1 MHAPFEV
8 ALLSPANLQLRGL
21 WPESGCTLQCFCA
34 AASKTGCGA
43 LTACLSSRTDEIHE
57 LHKREQELGI
67 KPDPDLLA
75 FMKASAKRGKRHS
88 IMTDYVMRILGL
100 EVRSSVGASP
110 RILLQLDL
118 QYASAAQLLQ
128 ATGAC
133 MLGCEFGH
141 MLLGSP
147 PCL

>member
-1 MHAPFEV
+1 MPV
-8 ALLSPANLQLRGL
+8 QLPPR
-21 WPESGCTLQCFCA
+21 
-34 AASKTGCGA
+34 AASVS
-43 LTACLSSRTDEIHE
+43 LTACHCLPTDEIHE

-100 EVRSSVGASP
+100 EVCSSVGASP

-118 QYASAAQLLQ
+118 QCASAAQLAG
-128 ATGAC
+128 ATGTC
-133 MLGCEFGH
+133 MLGCVVGC
-141 MLLGSP
+141 MLAGQTA
-147 PCL
+147 CLQELKLPLPACADHRQSALSAATQT